1 MGPYAIAA
9 PDIVTLPVASAS
21 PFPVGRIYCVGRNYR
36 EHVKEMGGDPVR
48 DEPFFFMKPADAIL
62 QNGETMPYPS
72 GTSDLQPEV
81 ELVVAMSSGGKNLAP
96 EMVNDMIFGYA
107 VGLDMTK
114 RDLQAQFKA
123 KGRPWEMS
131 KAFDFSAP
139 CAAIT
144 PKAQLGVLATGA
156 IELKVNGQLRQS
168 GDLAEMIWNVPELV
182 SKLSEI
188 ITIAPGDLIFTGTPA
203 GVGPVVK
210 GDRLEATVA
219 SLVPLTIT
227 IG

>member
-1 MGPYAIAA
+1 MGNYAIAA
-9 PDIVTLPVASAS
+9 PEFVTLPVSSAQ
-21 PFPVGRIYCVGRNYR
+21 PFPVRRIYCVGRNYR

-72 GTSDLQPEV
+72 GTQDLHPEV
-81 ELVVAMSSGGKNLAP
+81 ELVVAMSGGGSNIAQEK
-96 EMVNDMIFGYA
+96 VNDMIFGYA

-131 KAFDFSAP
+131 KAFDASAP
-139 CAAIT
+139 CAEIT
-144 PKAQLGVLATGA
+144 PKTQSGVLAKGR
-156 IELKVNGQLRQS
+156 IELKVNGQIRQT
-168 GDLAEMIWNVPELV
+168 GDLDEMIWNVPELI
-182 SKLSEI
+182 SKLSQI
-188 ITIAPGDLIFTGTPA
+188 VTLLPGDLIFTGTPA

-210 GDRLEATVA
+210 GDKLEATVTGLA
-219 SLVPLTIT
+219 PLIIT

>member
-1 MGPYAIAA
+1 MSTYAIAA
-9 PDIVTLPVASAS
+9 LDVVTLPVVSRL

-48 DEPFFFMKPADAIL
+48 DEPFFFMKPANAIL
-62 QNGETMPYPS
+62 QNGATMPYPS

-81 ELVVAMSSGGKNLAP
+81 ELVVAIKIGGRNVAP
-96 EMVNDMIFGYA
+96 EKVNDLIFGYA

-131 KAFDFSAP
+131 KAFDASAP

-144 PKAQLGVLATGA
+144 PKTQSGILSAGR

-168 GDLAEMIWNVPELV
+168 GDLSEMIWNVPELI

-188 ITIAPGDLIFTGTPA
+188 ITLAPGDLILTGTPA

-219 SLVPLTIT
+219 GLAPLAIT